1 MSDVVRMVL
10 ELKDNA
16 SPALT
21 QSARAAEELASKEAK
36 LKPLETALERVAA
49 EAARVQRATEKAGAA
64 VSSSMPRAGRAAKGA
79 AGGMKR
85 AGDRAKELGDK
96 AGDADS
102 VVLGLGGALGA
113 LSPEAGAAATA
124 LGDVFA
130 ATEAILRSGGQVAR
144 ILGPVAVA
152 VGALAAAYA
161 LLSKRLKEAEEAQ
174 RKASAEA
181 DKAIKVHRTLK
192 DAALQAAL
200 ATGDLT
206 QEEFNRISAAR
217 TAADLFKDQLLQQ
230 GDEVAVQRK
239 LVEQLQKTADVR
251 TRNLLAAQKEA
262 KESGKSSVNLLMQIE
277 MRAAAIAELEK
288 EESALARLESRLGST
303 QTAQQKYTSSL
314 EKAANATGTATTAT
328 DDAAAA
334 AERAAAAKTKEAEAT
349 RELKREIGELAKI
362 AEGARAAFS
371 AGLTPFDEGDIGRL
385 DDMRTAIDDME
396 RAAAELGDLAIKFG
410 VGPDDIEKARDQLQ
424 QEVDQFLGPDV
435 ELDLELDVTEATAQV
450 TRFVEWAQSQGITI
464 GEGGVTTVAGVV
476 NMGASAG
483 SDPLGTAQSAAAAT
497 GPWGQLVAAILG
509 ALDMLGQ
516 KTDKGTSQITANI
529 LAADKALVDGVNAIP
544 EFLEN
549 GLPRIIET
557 TTQRVP
563 KAIIDNLPAIL
574 ESSVM
579 LALNGLPEATL
590 KAIPALIEAFALMLK
605 RLWNDMF
612 GRSGKGPSGSSTDV
626 TVSAEQST
634 FSTVALDSDAT
645 AAENE
650 AAFREG
656 LSGGSGT
663 SSARSSRD
671 TVRRLQLDLANAIPR
686 RFNDPAIRSL
696 RRIQMQDAVAG
707 ASGQGLG
714 MGGIHLHSEFF
725 DGTAIDRIEDKL
737 QRRQGQF
744 GRAMPRPV
752 FNVGEG

>member
-1 MSDVVRMVL
+1 
-10 ELKDNA
+10 
-16 SPALT
+16 
-21 QSARAAEELASKEAK
+21 
-36 LKPLETALERVAA
+36 
-49 EAARVQRATEKAGAA
+49 
-64 VSSSMPRAGRAAKGA
+64 RAAKGA

-328 DDAAAA
+328 DD
-334 AERAAAAKTKEAEAT
+334 
-349 RELKREIGELAKI
+349 
-362 AEGARAAFS
+362 
-371 AGLTPFDEGDIGRL
+371 
-385 DDMRTAIDDME
+385 
-396 RAAAELGDLAIKFG
+396 
-410 VGPDDIEKARDQLQ
+410 
-424 QEVDQFLGPDV
+424 
-435 ELDLELDVTEATAQV
+435 
-450 TRFVEWAQSQGITI
+450 
-464 GEGGVTTVAGVV
+464 
-476 NMGASAG
+476 
-483 SDPLGTAQSAAAAT
+483 
-497 GPWGQLVAAILG
+497 
-509 ALDMLGQ
+509 
-516 KTDKGTSQITANI
+516 
-529 LAADKALVDGVNAIP
+529 
-544 EFLEN
+544 
-549 GLPRIIET
+549 
-557 TTQRVP
+557 
-563 KAIIDNLPAIL
+563 
-574 ESSVM
+574 
-579 LALNGLPEATL
+579 
-590 KAIPALIEAFALMLK
+590 
-605 RLWNDMF
+605 
-612 GRSGKGPSGSSTDV
+612 
-626 TVSAEQST
+626 
-634 FSTVALDSDAT
+634 
-645 AAENE
+645 
-650 AAFREG
+650 
-656 LSGGSGT
+656 
-663 SSARSSRD
+663 
-671 TVRRLQLDLANAIPR
+671 
-686 RFNDPAIRSL
+686 
-696 RRIQMQDAVAG
+696 
-707 ASGQGLG
+707 
-714 MGGIHLHSEFF
+714 
-725 DGTAIDRIEDKL
+725 
-737 QRRQGQF
+737 
-744 GRAMPRPV
+744 
-752 FNVGEG
+752 